1 MLPPRRLSAV
11 LLLAVLTVAACGGAA
26 APRTAAPRTAA
37 PPTAGPQTSASAAPV
52 SPVPALGPLVWR
64 DCDDGFQCSTLRVQL
79 DDGDPAK
86 GTLDL
91 AVARKRATSGQRIG
105 SLLVNPGGPGASAVD
120 FLEAAYDSFPKAVRA
135 RFDLVAFD
143 PRGVGRSSAVRCA
156 STTELDR
163 YLALDPSPTTPV
175 ALEDYAQ
182 ANRQLDAGCAA
193 RSGRLLPYVGTNT
206 VADDMDRVRAAV
218 GDDRLTYLGYSY
230 GTAIGA
236 AYLDRYPTRVRAM
249 VLDGAID
256 PTLSWEQLAGG
267 QGTGFDRAMRA
278 FLDNCRATSCSYAR
292 AVTGDVGAAFD
303 RLSAAVDRTALPGEG
318 TRTVGPGEFFLSV
331 VGSLYS
337 KRSWSGLADA
347 LVAAEQGDGKP
358 LLTLSDEFSERGPD
372 GYAPIL
378 ESINAVNC
386 IDRPWPRDVAS
397 YAAAGDRIAV
407 TAPRFGRAIVLSGM
421 SCLAWPVP
429 PVSTPHAVT
438 GAGAPPVVVI
448 GTTRDPAT
456 PYEWARG
463 LAGQLRQGVL
473 ITHEGDGHTVYR
485 TGAPACIVDPVNR
498 YLIDLTVPA
507 AFSC

>member
-1 MLPPRRLSAV
+1 MLPPRRLSAT
-11 LLLAVLTVAACGGAA
+11 LLLAALTAAACGSVPPARSAARPSPAVTTAPA
-26 APRTAAPRTAA
+26 APAG
-37 PPTAGPQTSASAAPV
+37 PTAPAGTAVVAPF
-52 SPVPALGPLVWR
+52 VWR
-64 DCDDGFQCSTLRVQL
+64 ACDGGFQCSTLRVQL
-79 DDGDPAK
+79 DDRDPAQ

-91 AVARKRATSGQRIG
+91 AVARRRATSGQRIG

-120 FLEAAYDSFPKAVRA
+120 FLEEAYASFPKQIRA

-143 PRGVGRSSAVRCA
+143 PRGIGRSAAVRCA
-156 STTELDR
+156 STAELDR
-163 YLALDPSPTTPV
+163 YLALDPDPTTPA
-175 ALEDYAQ
+175 ALAGYAQ

-193 RSGRLLPYVGTNT
+193 RSGRLLPYVGTDT

-218 GDDRLTYLGYSY
+218 GDDKLTYLGYSY

-236 AYLDRYPTRVRAM
+236 AYLDRHPTHVRAM

-256 PTLSWEQLAGG
+256 PTLSWEQLTGG
-267 QGTGFDRAMRA
+267 QGIGFDRAMTA
-278 FLDNCRATSCSYAR
+278 FLAHCRAIACPFAQ
-292 AVTGDVGAAFD
+292 AVTGDVGAAYD
-303 RLSAAVDRTALPGEG
+303 ALSAAVGRTALPGVG
-318 TRTVGPGEFFLSV
+318 GRTVGPGEFFLAV
-331 VGSLYS
+331 AGSLYS
-337 KRSWSGLADA
+337 TASWPALADA
-347 LVAAEQGDGKP
+347 LVDAQKGDGRA
-358 LLTLSDEFSERGPD
+358 LLLLSDGFSERGPK
-372 GYAPIL
+372 GYSPIL

-397 YAAAGDRIAV
+397 YAAAADRIAP

-438 GAGAPPVVVI
+438 GAGAPPVLVI

-485 TGAPACIVDPVNR
+485 VGAPACIVDPVNR
-498 YLIDLTVPA
+498 YLIDLVTPA
-507 AFSC
+507 AFTC